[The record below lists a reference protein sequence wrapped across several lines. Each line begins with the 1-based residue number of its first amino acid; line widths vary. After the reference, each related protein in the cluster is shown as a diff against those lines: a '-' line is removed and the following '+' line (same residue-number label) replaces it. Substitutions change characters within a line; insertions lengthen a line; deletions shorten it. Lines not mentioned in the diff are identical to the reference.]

1 MTRRTQRG
9 FTITE
14 LLATVAVA
22 AIALGVAVPSFGDT
36 LSRRKI
42 EGAANELGTDLQWA
56 RTEAV
61 RRGLNVWVM
70 TTGATQYSVRY
81 VDAANVTQTL
91 KDVTL
96 PGGLSVTPGQQATFE
111 SVRGILDEA
120 SPPTFELSSD
130 NSAAKLNVVLNVM
143 GRTQLCSPSGAMTG
157 YKAC

>member
-36 LSRRKI
+36 LTRRKM
-42 EGAANELGTDLQWA
+42 EGAANELGIDLQWA

-61 RRGLNVWVM
+61 RRGLNVWVT

-81 VDAANVTQTL
+81 LDASNVTQTL

-111 SVRGILDEA
+111 SARGILDEA
-120 SPPTFELSSD
+120 SPPTFEFSSG

>member
-1 MTRRTQRG
+1 M
-9 FTITE
+9 
-14 LLATVAVA
+14 
-22 AIALGVAVPSFGDT
+22 
-36 LSRRKI
+36 
-42 EGAANELGTDLQWA
+42 
-56 RTEAV
+56 
-61 RRGLNVWVM
+61 RRGLNVWVT

-81 VDAANVTQTL
+81 VDASNVTQTL